1 VRTASLY
8 TTGRILAGGDSL
20 LFATHLSTLPGRFIE
35 AIRTLKNAKIPKAIK
50 VREYLGIFSQYDAI
64 IIFEAPD
71 EATAVE
77 FVGQF
82 GECFKVETAVAFPV
96 EGYKWTQ

>member
-1 VRTASLY
+1 M
-8 TTGRILAGGDSL
+8 
-20 LFATHLSTLPGRFIE
+20 E
-35 AIRTLKNAKIPKAIK
+35 AIRILKNPKVTKGVTI
-50 VREYLGIFSQYDAI
+50 REYLGVFSSYDGI

-82 GECFKVETAVAFPV
+82 AEWFKTETAVAFPV
-96 EGYKWTQ
+96 EGYRWTR

>member
-1 VRTASLY
+1 MFV
-8 TTGRILAGGDSL
+8 
-20 LFATHLSTLPGRFIE
+20 THLSALPGSYTD
-35 AIRTLKNAKIPKAIK
+35 AIRTLKNPKIPKK
-50 VREYLGIFSQYDAI
+50 VEIREYLGTFSHFDAI

-82 GECFKVETAVAFPV
+82 AELFKTETAVAFPP
-96 EGYKWTQ
+96 EGYKWTR

>member
-1 VRTASLY
+1 M
-8 TTGRILAGGDSL
+8 
-20 LFATHLSTLPGRFIE
+20 STLPGLYSE
-35 AIRTLKNAKIPKAIK
+35 AIRTLKNPKITKGVEI
-50 VREYLGIFSQYDAI
+50 REYLGTFSHFDAI

-82 GECFKVETAVAFPV
+82 AELFKTETAVAFPP
-96 EGYKWTQ
+96 EGYKWTR

>member
-1 VRTASLY
+1 VTNLEAQ
-8 TTGRILAGGDSL
+8 
-20 LFATHLSTLPGRFIE
+20 PGRFFE
-35 AIRTLKNAKIPKAIK
+35 AIRMLKNPKIPKGVKI
-50 VREYLGIFSQYDAI
+50 REYLGVFSSHDAI

-71 EATAVE
+71 ENLAVE

-82 GECFKVETAVAFPV
+82 GEFFKSATAVAFPV

>member
-1 VRTASLY
+1 M
-8 TTGRILAGGDSL
+8 
-20 LFATHLSTLPGRFIE
+20 LFVTHLSALPGSYTD
-35 AIRTLKNAKIPKAIK
+35 AIRTLKNPKIPKK
-50 VREYLGIFSQYDAI
+50 VEIREYLGTFSHFDAI

-82 GECFKVETAVAFPV
+82 AELFKTETAVAFPP
-96 EGYKWTQ
+96 EGYKWTR

>member
-1 VRTASLY
+1 M
-8 TTGRILAGGDSL
+8 
-20 LFATHLSTLPGRFIE
+20 LFVTNLSSLPGRFLE
-35 AIRTLKNAKIPKAIK
+35 AIRILKNPKTPKGVKI
-50 VREYLGIFSQYDAI
+50 REYLGTFSHFDAI

-82 GECFKVETAVAFPV
+82 GEHFKTETAVAFHV
-96 EGYKWTQ
+96 EGYKWTR

>member
-1 VRTASLY
+1 MSAQ
-8 TTGRILAGGDSL
+8 
-20 LFATHLSTLPGRFIE
+20 PGRFVE
-35 AIRTLKNAKIPKAIK
+35 AIRILKNPKIPKNVTI
-50 VREYLGIFSQYDAI
+50 REYLGVFSSYDGI

-82 GECFKVETAVAFPV
+82 AEWFKTETAVAFPV
-96 EGYKWTQ
+96 EGYKWTR